1 MQAETRSG
9 ENAHTPALPVHTS
22 TPETRIKLTGKILT
36 FETRFRRRRIQIPHN
51 RQRPIIPIPE
61 RAERTERLLGAAQ
74 PPLLLRQQVAY
85 TLSSAFATYNPHE
98 REEGD
103 TD

>member
-1 MQAETRSG
+1 MR
-9 ENAHTPALPVHTS
+9 
-22 TPETRIKLTGKILT
+22 LT
-36 FETRFRRRRIQIPHN
+36 FETRFGRRRIEIAHN
-51 RQRPIIPIPE
+51 RECPVVLVPE